1 MLSVVLGMLGKD
13 QQVVRC
19 RGFGGGAYKER
30 VRLDTRV
37 WELHTTFRL

>member
-19 RGFGGGAYKER
+19 RGFGGGIQGESS
-30 VRLDTRV
+30 TRHKG
-37 WELHTTFRL
+37 LGATYNI

>member
-19 RGFGGGAYKER
+19 RGFGGAYKER